1 MEQQQVSAKPIPP
14 SPPHDDPARPLI
26 AIMPRWLILVITVAA
41 ILLLIGFLIAGSF
54 WPHLFQHYAAKF
66 FVCTMLAFCFSIV
79 MFVIYP
85 QNIRLKKIPGINLAV
100 EVVGP
105 PALFFATLPLLW
117 HYYPGPAGR
126 VYRFQNL
133 TAPLRAP
140 TAELTVVNGQC
151 SAQVVT
157 DPNSTDKNALTG
169 IYVEFKDPENKC
181 EVQIGNAFIKFSAV
195 LERNAKS
202 DFAELKS
209 PKP

>member
-1 MEQQQVSAKPIPP
+1 MRP
-14 SPPHDDPARPLI
+14 SIAHDDPARPLT
-26 AIMPRWLILVITVAA
+26 AIMPRWLIVVITVAA

-54 WPHLFQHYAAKF
+54 WPLLFQHNAAKF

-85 QNIRLKKIPGINLAV
+85 QNIRIKKIPGIDLAV

-105 PALFFATLPLLW
+105 PALFLATLPLLW
-117 HYYPGPAGR
+117 HYYPGPVGR

-133 TAPLRAP
+133 TTRLRVP

-151 SAQVVT
+151 RGQIVT
-157 DPNSTDKNALTG
+157 DPNASDHGALTS
-169 IYVEFKDPENKC
+169 IYVEFNSTENKC
-181 EVQIGNAFIKFSAV
+181 EVEIGDPYKKFTAV

-202 DFAELKS
+202 DFVELKS
-209 PKP
+209 KP